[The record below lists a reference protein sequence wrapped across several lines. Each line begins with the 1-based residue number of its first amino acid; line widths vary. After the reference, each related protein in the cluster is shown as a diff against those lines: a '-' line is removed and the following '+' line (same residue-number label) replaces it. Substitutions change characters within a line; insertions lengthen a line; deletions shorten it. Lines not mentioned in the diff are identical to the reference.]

1 MGIRDVLETYKLGK
15 ISSEEAEKLLRMDY
29 LERIGRDCALDRSRF
44 MRKGI
49 PEVVYGASKT
59 PAKVA
64 EICASRPADLL
75 LVSKAGREHF
85 EAVKEMV
92 PEAEFREECNTIIIG
107 RMPEPGE
114 GLIGI
119 ITAGTSDV
127 LVAEEAAVMAEAMGV
142 RVMRYY
148 DVGVAGIHRISEP
161 VKQLIECDADAIIVV
176 AGMEGALPT
185 LVSSMST
192 APVIG
197 IPTSTGYGAGGKGE
211 AALLCILQT
220 CSPGLT
226 AVNID
231 NGIGGGGVAALIANR
246 RSGRRERDHKERS

>member
-1 MGIRDVLETYKLGK
+1 MDIRDVLETYKQGK

-29 LERIGRDCALDRSRF
+29 LERIGQDCALDRLRS

-64 EICASRPADLL
+64 EICASRPTDLL
-75 LVSKAGREHF
+75 LVSKAGRDHF
-85 EAVKEMV
+85 VAVKERI
-92 PEAEFREECNTIIIG
+92 PDAEFREECGIIVIG
-107 RMPEPGE
+107 SMPKPGR

-127 LVAEEAAVMAEAMGV
+127 PVAEEAAAMAEAMGV

-148 DVGVAGIHRISEP
+148 DVGVAGMHRISEP
-161 VKQLIECDADAIIVV
+161 VKQLIESDADAIVVV

-185 LVSSMST
+185 VVSSMST

-211 AALLCILQT
+211 AALLCMLQT

-246 RSGRRERDHKERS
+246 RSERKIRDSKERT

>member
-1 MGIRDVLETYKLGK
+1 MEIRDVLEAYKQDE
-15 ISSEEAEKLLRMDY
+15 ISTEEAEKLLRMDY
-29 LERIGRDCALDRSRF
+29 LERIGQDCVLDRNRS

-49 PEVVYGASKT
+49 PEVVYGAPKT

-64 EICASRPADLL
+64 EICASRPGSLL
-75 LVSKAGREHF
+75 LVSKASRDHF
-85 EAVKEMV
+85 EAVREKV
-92 PEAEFREECNTIIIG
+92 PDAEFREDCGIIVIG
-107 RMPEPGE
+107 KMPEPGR

-127 LVAEEAAVMAEAMGV
+127 PVAEEAAAMAEAMGV
-142 RVMRYY
+142 KVMKYY
-148 DVGVAGIHRISEP
+148 DVGVAGLHRISEP
-161 VKQLIECDADAIIVV
+161 VKDLTEADADAIVVV

-185 LVSSMST
+185 LVSSMSV

-197 IPTSTGYGAGGKGE
+197 VPTSTGYGAGGKGE

-231 NGIGGGGVAALIANR
+231 NGIGGGGMAALIANR
-246 RSGRRERDHKERS
+246 RSERKSQKKK